1 MDGGFKFKFKKGRKS
16 PKDSP
21 PTASSD
27 QHKGELPVI
36 KETPDPNS
44 VREEAVLFTV
54 SPPDPDATSPTP
66 HTVAPGNDPLTQ
78 DNQTTIHH
86 ALSSSDF
93 SESEGKEKYSV
104 NGAVEGGG
112 RSGGTR
118 YGQGLSLEDHTRLAM
133 FVEELVGKRL
143 LPHLSEVLR
152 NLNEWVSY
160 FVLGDSSVSMCITN
174 CFCANTVTASFNFF
188 VL

>member
-21 PTASSD
+21 PTPPSNK
-27 QHKGELPVI
+27 QRGELPVI
-36 KETPDPNS
+36 KENPDPNS

-54 SPPDPDATSPTP
+54 SPPDPDLSSPTP

-78 DNQTTIHH
+78 ENQTTIHH
-86 ALSSSDF
+86 ALSSADF
-93 SESEGKEKYSV
+93 SESEGKEKYTV

-112 RSGGTR
+112 SSGGAR
-118 YGQGLSLEDHTRLAM
+118 YGQCLSLEDHKSLTM

-160 FVLGDSSVSMCITN
+160 V
-174 CFCANTVTASFNFF
+174 VTAQ
-188 VL
+188 